1 MRGEPGV
8 PRSPS
13 LADVTTQLPDPATTE
28 PATVA
33 DGRAPRLARRAYVA
47 NLVAQMAIIV
57 TGALVRLTGSGLGC
71 PDWPTCAQG
80 SLTPTENQ
88 AETWH
93 KLVEFGNRTL
103 TGVLLVLAVAALV
116 VAYLDVVRRRR
127 EGLVARP
134 ALTWL
139 AAVPMIGT
147 LLQIPLGGVTVL
159 TKLNPVMVGSHLL
172 LSLAIVA
179 LTTVLVAR
187 AGEPGDQPVTVVV
200 RREVRIGAQLGRA
213 SCRERVSECV

>member
-1 MRGEPGV
+1 
-8 PRSPS
+8 
-13 LADVTTQLPDPATTE
+13 
-28 PATVA
+28 
-33 DGRAPRLARRAYVA
+33 
-47 NLVAQMAIIV
+47 MAIIV

-80 SLTPTENQ
+80 SLTPTENRPR
-88 AETWH
+88 TSH

-147 LLQIPLGGVTVL
+147 LLQIPLGRTS
-159 TKLNPVMVGSHLL
+159 PS
-172 LSLAIVA
+172 
-179 LTTVLVAR
+179 
-187 AGEPGDQPVTVVV
+187 
-200 RREVRIGAQLGRA
+200 
-213 SCRERVSECV
+213 